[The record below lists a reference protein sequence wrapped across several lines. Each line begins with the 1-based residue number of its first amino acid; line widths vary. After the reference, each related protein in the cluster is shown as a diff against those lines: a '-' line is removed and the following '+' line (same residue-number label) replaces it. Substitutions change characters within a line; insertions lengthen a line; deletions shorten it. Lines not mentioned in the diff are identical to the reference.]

1 MEIGLGVLVHRKINL
16 RSKATIGYIVMIL
29 SAAFTGLTNAF
40 AKPLIDIEGFST
52 MEISPI
58 TLVALIYLINFF
70 FFTPL
75 AKNST
80 PLRTIGRR
88 NMFFLT
94 LIGISEVAG
103 LMTYFFGLKEST
115 AINSAIMSEGEMIF
129 SLLIAI
135 TILRE
140 RLRRKELSPFAMI
153 IVGMVI
159 IPVGFDL
166 YQNGFTMSEL
176 VFGDMLILVSGLFYA
191 LDINLCKYVSKRFDA
206 RRITQITSLV
216 SGVFAL
222 GLMLMF
228 NIPFNIDWSQ
238 IPSIALLSIIGTG
251 LAAFFFIIALRLIG
265 AVRSLLLYSSSSA
278 FGVIFSSAFLG
289 ESITAANVVSIVL
302 VIGGIYLLR
311 NRLAEDDS
319 NEIKM
324 HQTKPTYKILEKRK
338 WYKLQ
343 EIKISSNGTIFQESF
358 SAKLPNISR
367 NLFMLNQ
374 KVRLWGKGNYGF
386 LFNTYD
392 EALNVYRCYLGR
404 GILKT
409 IYQNHKAINTKLSS
423 AKLLQKNSQMSRSFS
438 SSNSNGE
445 QN

>member
-1 MEIGLGVLVHRKINL
+1 
-16 RSKATIGYIVMIL
+16 MIL

-40 AKPLIDIEGFST
+40 TKPLIDIEGFST

-153 IVGMVI
+153 IVGMVV

-166 YQNGFTMSEL
+166 YQNGFAMSEL

-206 RRITQITSLV
+206 KRITQITSLV
-216 SGVFAL
+216 SGIFAL
-222 GLMLMF
+222 GLMLTF
-228 NIPFNIDWSQ
+228 NIPFNIEWSQ
-238 IPSIALLSIIGTG
+238 IPSIVLLSIIGTG
-251 LAAFFFIIALRLIG
+251 LAAFFFIVALRLIG

-289 ESITAANVVSIVL
+289 ETITVANGISIVL

-319 NEIKM
+319 DEIKI
-324 HQTKPTYKILEKRK
+324 HHAKQEHRDLGKRK

-343 EIKISSNGTIFQESF
+343 EIKSRANDMIIQEPH
-358 SAKLPNISR
+358 SANLPSMNPTK
-367 NLFMLNQ
+367 LNQ
-374 KVRLWGKGNYGF
+374 KMRLWGKGNYGF
-386 LFNTYD
+386 LFNMYD
-392 EALNVYRCYLGR
+392 EALNVYRYYLGR
-404 GILKT
+404 GIVKS
-409 IYQNHKAINTKLSS
+409 IYQNRKTRNTKFSS
-423 AKLLQKNSQMSRSFS
+423 TKLEKSSQKMGHLS
-438 SSNSNGE
+438 SSNNNGE

>member
-1 MEIGLGVLVHRKINL
+1 
-16 RSKATIGYIVMIL
+16 
-29 SAAFTGLTNAF
+29 
-40 AKPLIDIEGFST
+40 
-52 MEISPI
+52 
-58 TLVALIYLINFF
+58 
-70 FFTPL
+70 
-75 AKNST
+75 
-80 PLRTIGRR
+80 
-88 NMFFLT
+88 
-94 LIGISEVAG
+94 
-103 LMTYFFGLKEST
+103 
-115 AINSAIMSEGEMIF
+115 MIF

-166 YQNGFTMSEL
+166 HQNGFAMTEL

-206 RRITQITSLV
+206 KRITQITSLV

-222 GLMLMF
+222 GLMLTF

-238 IPSIALLSIIGTG
+238 VPSIVLLSIIGTG
-251 LAAFFFIIALRLIG
+251 LAAFFFIVALRLIG

-289 ESITAANVVSIVL
+289 EAITAANVISIVL

-319 NEIKM
+319 NENKIQ
-324 HQTKPTYKILEKRK
+324 QTTPVNRILEKSK
-338 WYKLQ
+338 WYRLQ
-343 EIKISSNGTIFQESF
+343 EIKINANLVVPHEAYP
-358 SAKLPNISR
+358 AKLPNISR
-367 NLFMLNQ
+367 NLLKLNQ
-374 KVRLWGKGNYGF
+374 KMRLLGKGNYGF

-404 GILKT
+404 GIVKT
-409 IYQNHKAINTKLSS
+409 IYQNLKADYMRLRSTKI
-423 AKLLQKNSQMSRSFS
+423 LQKNPQTLRHFS
-438 SSNSNGE
+438 IDKRDD
-445 QN
+445 

>member
-289 ESITAANVVSIVL
+289 EAITIANV
-302 VIGGIYLLR
+302 
-311 NRLAEDDS
+311 
-319 NEIKM
+319 
-324 HQTKPTYKILEKRK
+324 
-338 WYKLQ
+338 
-343 EIKISSNGTIFQESF
+343 
-358 SAKLPNISR
+358 
-367 NLFMLNQ
+367 
-374 KVRLWGKGNYGF
+374 
-386 LFNTYD
+386 
-392 EALNVYRCYLGR
+392 
-404 GILKT
+404 
-409 IYQNHKAINTKLSS
+409 
-423 AKLLQKNSQMSRSFS
+423 
-438 SSNSNGE
+438 
-445 QN
+445 